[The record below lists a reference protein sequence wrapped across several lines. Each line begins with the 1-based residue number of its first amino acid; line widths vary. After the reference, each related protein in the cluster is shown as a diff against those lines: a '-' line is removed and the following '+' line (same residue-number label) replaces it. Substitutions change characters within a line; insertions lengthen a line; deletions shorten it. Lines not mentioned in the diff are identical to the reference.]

1 MSIYQYATYLLSSYC
16 NIDANYTEQMLQYN
30 CKKLIFYR
38 ITYPLCQTIKL
49 PINQITT
56 TDDRRS
62 PI

>member
-1 MSIYQYATYLLSSYC
+1 MQVDPTYGERPNLYFYQGRMLL
-16 NIDANYTEQMLQYN
+16 I
-30 CKKLIFYR
+30 KKLIFYR